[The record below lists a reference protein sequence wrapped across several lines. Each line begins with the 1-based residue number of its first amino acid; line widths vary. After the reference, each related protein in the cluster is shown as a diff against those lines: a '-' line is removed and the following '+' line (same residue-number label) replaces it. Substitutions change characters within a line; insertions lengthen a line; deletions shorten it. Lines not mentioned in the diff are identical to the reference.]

1 MLESV
6 RAYRV
11 DLDDKEE
18 ELVLYT
24 FRGDVEQV
32 LRKDGFMLLGP
43 RPMTWCGPRAQF
55 SLRQTGARSLFFVLD
70 EAVKDL
76 QGIRQSP
83 SRSRRTNDEAR
94 PYSGAE
100 GHGHDVRVLLR

>member
-43 RPMTWCGPRAQF
+43 RPDDVVRSESAVLVETDRRSVLVLRPR
-55 SLRQTGARSLFFVLD
+55 
-70 EAVKDL
+70 
-76 QGIRQSP
+76 
-83 SRSRRTNDEAR
+83 
-94 PYSGAE
+94 
-100 GHGHDVRVLLR
+100 